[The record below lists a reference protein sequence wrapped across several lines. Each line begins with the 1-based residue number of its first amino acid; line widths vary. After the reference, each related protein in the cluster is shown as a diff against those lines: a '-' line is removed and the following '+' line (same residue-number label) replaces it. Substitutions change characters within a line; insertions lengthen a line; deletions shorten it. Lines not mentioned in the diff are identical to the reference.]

1 MWSRSSARSE
11 YLTLNQGVGGS
22 NPPGAI
28 LVKLKRSSFLISI
41 MRKLKGLRSLIASL
55 AIALP
60 SCSLNHLTNYSI
72 EVVEDTRVYS
82 QVFLE
87 RLNNK
92 VEEKNENF
100 SYDEEERER
109 QVQKLL
115 INSGGQVLIKNG
127 LESIELDN
135 IQLNINYQLT
145 NQNNNY
151 NTKLNVSPNFNKIL
165 GLKANLKIE
174 NLNPIVEDFKIDE
187 ANVGITTQS
196 EAYFSLE
203 KRIAKDVSFGVELKT
218 DEKSRGA
225 STYFR
230 LKY

>member
-1 MWSRSSARSE
+1 M
-11 YLTLNQGVGGS
+11 
-22 NPPGAI
+22 
-28 LVKLKRSSFLISI
+28 ISI

>member
-1 MWSRSSARSE
+1 
-11 YLTLNQGVGGS
+11 
-22 NPPGAI
+22 
-28 LVKLKRSSFLISI
+28 